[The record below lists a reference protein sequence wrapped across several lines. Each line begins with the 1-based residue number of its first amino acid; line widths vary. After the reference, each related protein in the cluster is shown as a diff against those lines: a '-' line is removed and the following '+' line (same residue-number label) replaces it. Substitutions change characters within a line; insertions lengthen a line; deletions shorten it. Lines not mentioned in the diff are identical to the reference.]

1 MKKAFLVLSIVCITG
16 FAFAGCR
23 KKTAE
28 PQAVAPTPKPR
39 KVDKDVNKEPLENRP
54 FVRLSPRQ
62 DGKAIDFTIVE
73 VKKQAA
79 DLEYE
84 IEYSAGELIQGA
96 FGTVD
101 SLSSLPL
108 KKEILLGSCSSG
120 GKCTYNTNVS
130 GGNLSLR
137 FGNPDYNLKS
147 EWSYKEKAM
156 KEKVFSSRDAK
167 FTLDVSK
174 AKSTADYIIV
184 HAAPGYPGKIE
195 KTIVAG
201 PYIIAPAEQIKGN
214 VTVTV
219 RLPLDQDSGTILAWD
234 GTAWKEWQT
243 KTTDRVSTATGPMA
257 EVFVVVKK

>member
-1 MKKAFLVLSIVCITG
+1 MKKALLILSLVCITG
-16 FAFAGCR
+16 VAFAGCR
-23 KKTAE
+23 KQTPQ

-39 KVDKDVNKEPLENRP
+39 KVEKDVNKEPLENRP

-62 DGKAIDFTIVE
+62 DGKAIDLTLVE
-73 VKKQAA
+73 IKKQSA

-101 SLSSLPL
+101 NLSSLPL

-147 EWSYKEKAM
+147 EWSYTEKAI
-156 KEKVFSSRDAK
+156 KEKVFSSRDGK

-174 AKSTADYIIV
+174 AKNSANYMIV
-184 HAAPGYPGKIE
+184 HAAPGYPGTME
-195 KTIVAG
+195 KTVVAG
-201 PYIIAPAEQIKGN
+201 PYSIAPADQIKGN

-219 RLPLDQDSGTILAWD
+219 RLPLDQDSGTIRAWD

-243 KTTDRVSTATGPMA
+243 KTTNRVSTATGPMA